1 MPQIINAKFNLT
13 MIQFKDIRAGHTL
26 HLFDKE
32 RKEYT
37 PSKVES
43 VKPPYFATTGVQK
56 VIDITLQVWGENKTY
71 VVPEDASVAYD
82 GTLMIATD
90 KEQVKLEVQGIRGA
104 ADARLKLHDSDIAC
118 LERCD
123 KVLELLDE
131 TIAEKRETER
141 RFASIEQKL
150 NELISKLT

>member
-1 MPQIINAKFNLT
+1 

-32 RKEYT
+32 KKEYT

-56 VIDITLQVWGENKTY
+56 MVDIAVLVGGESKTY
-71 VVPEDASVAYD
+71 AVPEDASVAYAN
-82 GTLMIATD
+82 TLMIATD
-90 KEQVKLEVQGIRGA
+90 KEQVKLEVQSVRGA
-104 ADARLKLHDSDIAC
+104 AEARLKSHDSDVAC
-118 LERCD
+118 VERCD
-123 KVLELLDE
+123 KVLEQLDE
-131 TIAEKRETER
+131 SIAEKRETER

>member
-1 MPQIINAKFNLT
+1 

-56 VIDITLQVWGENKTY
+56 MVDIVVMVCGESKTY
-71 VVPEDASVAYD
+71 AVPEDASVAYAN
-82 GTLMIATD
+82 TLMIATD

-104 ADARLKLHDSDIAC
+104 AEARLKSHDSDVAC

-123 KVLELLDE
+123 KVLEQLDE

>member
-1 MPQIINAKFNLT
+1 MNI
-13 MIQFKDIRAGHTL
+13 IQFKDIRAGHTL

-32 RKEYT
+32 KKEYT

-56 VIDITLQVWGENKTY
+56 VIDITLQAWGNSKTY

-90 KEQVKLEVQGIRGA
+90 KGQVQLEVLGIRGA
-104 ADARLKLHDSDIAC
+104 ADARLKSHETDIAC
-118 LERCD
+118 VEQCD
-123 KVLELLDE
+123 KVLEQLDE